1 MIRMAL
7 AVFAI
12 GTVSV
17 WMAAVAAWGLAT
29 FAAQVIEAALEDDTD
44 YTDPESDTP

>member
-12 GTVSV
+12 GTY
-17 WMAAVAAWGLAT
+17 
-29 FAAQVIEAALEDDTD
+29 AAQVIEAALEDDTD